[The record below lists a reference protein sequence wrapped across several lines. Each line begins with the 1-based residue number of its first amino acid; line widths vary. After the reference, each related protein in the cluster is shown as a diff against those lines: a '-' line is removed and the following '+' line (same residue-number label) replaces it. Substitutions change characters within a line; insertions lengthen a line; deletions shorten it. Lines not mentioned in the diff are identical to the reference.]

1 MNCSMTIPAHTFSVF
16 ADWTLD
22 INWLTFIVGFGLVK
36 LLAFLIIVVPLL
48 LLLWN
53 FFCTSRNPGTTAAK
67 AVMPNGGRI
76 DNQLGLVYDTAPDDA
91 DDLKEING
99 VAAVLEGK
107 LHDFGVY
114 TFRQVAL
121 WSDAMATEFGERL
134 AFADRVFR
142 DQWREQC
149 AELHRKK
156 YGSDPA

>member
-1 MNCSMTIPAHTFSVF
+1 MTTLAPTFF
-16 ADWTLD
+16 ALGDWTLD
-22 INWLTFIVGFGLVK
+22 INWLTLIVGVGLIK
-36 LLAFLIIVVPLL
+36 LLAFIVIVVPLL

-53 FFCTSRNPGTTAAK
+53 YFHSSQEPGTASTGTPKGA
-67 AVMPNGGRI
+67 RI
-76 DNQLGLVYDTAPDDA
+76 DDQLGLVYDAAPDDA
-91 DDLKEING
+91 DDLKEISG
-99 VAAVLEGK
+99 VAGVLEGK
-107 LHDFGVY
+107 LHNFGVY